1 MKKSFI
7 QFTRYEGLDIYENL
21 LLGLIEGLSQN
32 GKKPCFSN
40 AYASTRIGVST
51 RKISS
56 IITNFINKGL
66 ITIYFDGRKRFIYL
80 KELPNIITFDTEV
93 CALKD
98 ETTQDNLSNHDK
110 MSMVEQHSIIEP
122 YSTQDRTQQQQGR
135 TAQHSGWN
143 ETASSI
149 EPGSIYNKGNK
160 KGNNKEEVP
169 APTLDFNTLFSLYP
183 STQEPRCRKDWT
195 ELNEKEKQDAIGFIE
210 IYDLYLSGGSRKPL
224 YFYLEDREWNKPK
237 YQKVFQTQASQLQE
251 QLKRKKQEAIWTDL

>member
-1 MKKSFI
+1 M
-7 QFTRYEGLDIYENL
+7 
-21 LLGLIEGLSQN
+21 
-32 GKKPCFSN
+32 PPP
-40 AYASTRIGVST
+40 RIGVSI

-56 IITNFINKGL
+56 IITNFTNKGL

-98 ETTQDNLSNHDK
+98 ETTQDNLSTHDK
-110 MSMVEQHSIIEP
+110 MSMVEQHSMIEP
-122 YSTQDRTQQQQGR
+122 YSTQDRTELQQGR
-135 TAQHSGWN
+135 TEQHTGWN

-160 KGNNKEEVP
+160 KGNNKEGVP

-183 STQEPRCRKDWT
+183 SSQEPRCRKDWT

-210 IYDLYLSGGSRKPL
+210 IYDLYLKGGSRKPL

-237 YQKVFQTQASQLQE
+237 YQNQMQAIQKQQYRKLQI
-251 QLKRKKQEAIWTDL
+251 QQYNKQIEKLIENEE